1 MVPKSRKSSSNR
13 RLNQRIKQIKK
24 KLKRVEM
31 TFEFNYD
38 SDAMVYCLVQL
49 NCCLF
54 LINSLKGKFEIL
66 ETLLI

>member
-1 MVPKSRKSSSNR
+1 
-13 RLNQRIKQIKK
+13 
-24 KLKRVEM
+24 M

-38 SDAMVYCLVQL
+38 SDAIVYCLVQL

>member
-31 TFEFNYD
+31 TFEFNCD

-66 ETLLI
+66 VTLLI